1 MSIDQGNLRNDP
13 GDKIMLAPADYL
25 RVLSD
30 SGVTFY
36 TGVPDSLLKE
46 FCACV
51 TSTMKSK
58 DHVIAA
64 NEGASVGLAIG
75 HYIGT
80 GSLPLVYL
88 QNSGLGNTVNPLLSL
103 ASTEVYGIPMLLML
117 GWRGEPGKKD
127 EPQHVHQGRVMVQML
142 EDMDI
147 PVVVLS
153 NEIATAKIQT
163 QAAAKQAHEIKG
175 PVAIIVKKN
184 TFDKYA
190 SIKVEVDLPMGREEA
205 IIAAAETL
213 EDNAA
218 VICTTGMPSREL
230 FEHRA
235 RCEAG
240 HHRDFLTVG
249 GMGHA
254 SQIAL
259 GLAMAQPSR
268 PVYCFDGDGAALMHM
283 GSMAIIG
290 QSKAKNLIHLVFNNG
305 VHGSVGGQPTV
316 GFNIDMPQI
325 ALACGYATSQRV
337 TTIDELKNAIS
348 AAHMAEGVSF
358 IEVQVRSGNR
368 ADIGRPT
375 STPSQNKSAMMKFLR
390 GEACNND

>member
-1 MSIDQGNLRNDP
+1 
-13 GDKIMLAPADYL
+13 MLTPSDYL
-25 RVLSD
+25 HVLRT

-51 TSTMKSK
+51 TMTIKPQN
-58 DHVIAA
+58 HVIAA
-64 NEGASVGLAIG
+64 NEGAAMGLGIG
-75 HYIGT
+75 HYMGT
-80 GSLPLVYL
+80 GTIPLVYL
-88 QNSGLGNTVNPLLSL
+88 QNSGLGNIVNPLLSL
-103 ASTEVYGIPMLLML
+103 ASSEVYGVPILLML

-142 EDMDI
+142 EDMGV
-147 PVVVLS
+147 PVFVLS
-153 NEIATAKIQT
+153 DKIIEAGQQT
-163 QAAAKQAHEIKG
+163 QSAIKQAYERNG
-175 PVAIIVKKN
+175 PVAIIVRKD
-184 TFDKYA
+184 TFDKHA
-190 SIKVEVDLPMGREEA
+190 APKAQADLPMGREEA
-205 IIAAAETL
+205 IIAAAEVL

-230 FEHRA
+230 FEFRA
-235 RCEAG
+235 LNETG

-259 GLAMAQPSR
+259 GLAMTQPAR

-283 GSMAIIG
+283 GSMAITG
-290 QSKAKNLIHLVFNNG
+290 QSKATNLIHLVFNNG

-316 GFNIDMPQI
+316 GFKIDLPQI
-325 ALACGYATSQRV
+325 AIACGYAKALRV
-337 TTIDELKNAIS
+337 TTKVELQNAIAVS
-348 AAHMAEGVSF
+348 RTNDGVTF
-358 IEVQVRSGNR
+358 IEVQVRPGNR

-375 STPSQNKSAMMKFLR
+375 STPAENKLAMMRFL
-390 GEACNND
+390 GVEQNA

>member
-1 MSIDQGNLRNDP
+1 VLTPS
-13 GDKIMLAPADYL
+13 DYL
-25 RVLSD
+25 RVLTD
-30 SGVTFY
+30 AGVTFF

-51 TSTMKSK
+51 TTTLKPE
-58 DHVIAA
+58 DHLIAA

-75 HYIGT
+75 HYLGT

-88 QNSGLGNTVNPLLSL
+88 QNSGLGNTVNPLMSL
-103 ASTEVYGIPMLLML
+103 ASPAVYGTPMLLML

-127 EPQHVHQGRVMVQML
+127 EPQHVHQGRVMIKLL
-142 EDMDI
+142 EDMDL

-153 NEIATAKIQT
+153 DDILEAEVQT
-163 QAAAKQAHEIKG
+163 KAAAQKAHDISG
-175 PVAIIVKKN
+175 PVALVVKKN
-184 TFDKYA
+184 TFDKYSA
-190 SIKVEVDLPMGREEA
+190 PKAEADLPMGREEA
-205 IIAAAETL
+205 IIAAAEVL

-230 FEHRA
+230 FEFRA
-235 RCEAG
+235 RNEAG

-259 GLAMAQPSR
+259 GLAMAQPAR

-283 GSMAIIG
+283 GSMAITG
-290 QSKAKNLIHLVFNNG
+290 QSKAKNFIHLVFNNG

-316 GFNIDMPQI
+316 GFKIDMPQI
-325 ALACGYATSQRV
+325 ATACGYVTAKRV
-337 TTIDELKNAIS
+337 TTKEDLQKSIIS
-348 AAHMAEGVSF
+348 SKLTDGVTF
-358 IEVQVRSGNR
+358 IEVRVRPGNR

-375 STPSQNKSAMMKFLR
+375 STPAENKMAMMKFLNV
-390 GEACNND
+390 GPKT

>member
-1 MSIDQGNLRNDP
+1 
-13 GDKIMLAPADYL
+13 MLAPADYL

-51 TSTMKSK
+51 TSTMKPQ

-103 ASTEVYGIPMLLML
+103 ASTEVYGIPMLLMV
-117 GWRGEPGKKD
+117 GWRGEPGIKD

-142 EDMDI
+142 EDMDV
-147 PVVVLS
+147 PFVVLS
-153 NEIATAKIQT
+153 DDIATAKIQT
-163 QAAAKQAHEIKG
+163 QEAAKQAHEIKG
-175 PVAIIVKKN
+175 PVAILVRKN
-184 TFDKYA
+184 TFDEYA
-190 SIKVEVDLPMGREEA
+190 HSKVKADLPMGREEA

-230 FEHRA
+230 FEYRA
-235 RCEAG
+235 RGGAG

-290 QSKAKNLIHLVFNNG
+290 QSSVKNLIHLVFNNG

-316 GFNIDMPQI
+316 GLNIDMPQI

-337 TTIDELKNAIS
+337 ITIDELKNAIS
-348 AAHMAEGVSF
+348 AAHMAEGVGF
-358 IEVQVRSGNR
+358 IEVQVRPGNR

-375 STPSQNKSAMMKFLR
+375 STPSQNKRAMMKFLR
-390 GEACNND
+390 GETCNND

>member
-1 MSIDQGNLRNDP
+1 MIDP
-13 GDKIMLAPADYL
+13 SDYL
-25 RVLSD
+25 RVLRD
-30 SGVTFY
+30 AGVTFF

-46 FCACV
+46 FCACI
-51 TSTMKSK
+51 TSTMRQR

-103 ASTEVYGIPMLLML
+103 ASPEVYGIPMLLML

-127 EPQHVHQGRVMVQML
+127 EPQHIHQGRVMAQML
-142 EDMDI
+142 EDMDV
-147 PVVVLS
+147 PVVILS
-153 NEIATAKIQT
+153 DEITSAELQT
-163 QAAAKQAHEIKG
+163 HAAAKQAHEIKG
-175 PVAIIVKKN
+175 PVAIIVRKN
-184 TFDKYA
+184 TFDQFSVSKE
-190 SIKVEVDLPMGREEA
+190 KVELPMGREEA
-205 IIAAAETL
+205 IIAAAEIL

-230 FEHRA
+230 FEFRA
-235 RCEAG
+235 RGRAG

-259 GLAMAQPSR
+259 GLAMAQPAR
-268 PVYCFDGDGAALMHM
+268 PIYCFDGDGAALMHM
-283 GSMAIIG
+283 GAMAITG
-290 QSKAKNLIHLVFNNG
+290 QSNAKNLIHLVFNNG

-316 GFNIDMPQI
+316 GFNIDMPKI
-325 ALACGYATSQRV
+325 ASACGYATSIRV
-337 TTIDELKNAIS
+337 VTVDELKNAIAS
-348 AAHMAEGVSF
+348 ARKADGASF
-358 IEVQVRSGNR
+358 IEVQVRPGNR
-368 ADIGRPT
+368 ANIGRPT
-375 STPSQNKSAMMKFLR
+375 STPAQNKTAMMQFLSV
-390 GEACNND
+390 E

>member
-1 MSIDQGNLRNDP
+1 
-13 GDKIMLAPADYL
+13 MLCPTDYL
-25 RVLSD
+25 RVLGD
-30 SGVTFY
+30 SGVTFF

-51 TSTMKSK
+51 TVTLKPE
-58 DHVIAA
+58 DHLISA
-64 NEGASVGLAIG
+64 NEGAAVGLAIG

-88 QNSGLGNTVNPLLSL
+88 QNSGLGNVVNPLLSL
-103 ASTEVYGIPMLLML
+103 ASPEVYGTPMLLML

-127 EPQHVHQGRVMVQML
+127 EPQHVHQGRVMAKML
-142 EDMDI
+142 EDMDL
-147 PVVVLS
+147 PFVVLS
-153 NEIATAKIQT
+153 EDMVEAEVQT
-163 QAAAKQAHEIKG
+163 KAAAQQARDIKG
-175 PVAIIVKKN
+175 AVALVVKKN

-190 SIKVEVDLPMGREEA
+190 APEVEADLPLGREEA

-230 FEHRA
+230 FEFRA
-235 RCEAG
+235 RNEAG
-240 HHRDFLTVG
+240 HDRDFLTVG

-259 GLAMAQPSR
+259 GLAMSQPAR
-268 PVYCFDGDGAALMHM
+268 PIYCFDGDGAVLMHM
-283 GSMAIIG
+283 GSMAITG
-290 QSKAKNLIHLVFNNG
+290 QSNAKNLIHLVFNNG

-316 GFNIDMPQI
+316 GFNIDMPKI
-325 ALACGYATSQRV
+325 AIACGYASAQRV
-337 TTIDELKNAIS
+337 TNKKGLHSAIT
-348 AAHMAEGVSF
+348 MARATDGVSF
-358 IEVQVRSGNR
+358 IEVQVRPGNR

-375 STPSQNKSAMMKFLR
+375 STPEQNKVAMMKFL
-390 GEACNND
+390 GVE

>member
-1 MSIDQGNLRNDP
+1 M
-13 GDKIMLAPADYL
+13 MLKPADYL
-25 RVLSD
+25 RVLGD
-30 SGVTFY
+30 SGVTFF

-46 FCACV
+46 FCACL
-51 TSTMKSK
+51 TTTMKLQ

-88 QNSGLGNTVNPLLSL
+88 QNSGLGNIVNPLLSL
-103 ASTEVYGIPMLLML
+103 VSPEVYGIPMLLML
-117 GWRGEPGKKD
+117 GWRGEPGEKD
-127 EPQHVHQGRVMVQML
+127 EPQHVHQGRVMVKML
-142 EDMDI
+142 ENIDV
-147 PVVVLS
+147 PVVILS
-153 NEIATAKIQT
+153 NEIVEAELQT
-163 QAAAKQAHEIKG
+163 RAAAKQAYENKG
-175 PVAIIVKKN
+175 SVAIIVRKN
-184 TFDKYA
+184 TFAKYA
-190 SIKVEVDLPMGREEA
+190 APKVEANLPMEREEA

-230 FEHRA
+230 FEFRV
-235 RCEAG
+235 RDEAG

-259 GLAMAQPSR
+259 GLAMAQPAR
-268 PVYCFDGDGAALMHM
+268 PIYCFDGDGATLMHM
-283 GSMAIIG
+283 GSMAITG
-290 QSKAKNLIHLVFNNG
+290 QSSAKNLIHLVFNNG

-325 ALACGYATSQRV
+325 ATACGYATAQRV
-337 TTIDELKNAIS
+337 TTVDDLKNAIY
-348 AAHMAEGVSF
+348 AARTTHGVHF
-358 IEVQVRSGNR
+358 IEVQVRPGNR

-375 STPSQNKSAMMKFLR
+375 SSPVQNKTAMMQFLNTSETH
-390 GEACNND
+390 G

>member
-1 MSIDQGNLRNDP
+1 
-13 GDKIMLAPADYL
+13 MLCPTDYL
-25 RVLSD
+25 RVLGD
-30 SGVTFY
+30 SGVTFF

-51 TSTMKSK
+51 TVTLKPE
-58 DHVIAA
+58 DHLISA
-64 NEGASVGLAIG
+64 NEGAAVGLAIG

-88 QNSGLGNTVNPLLSL
+88 QNSGLGNVVNPLLSL
-103 ASTEVYGIPMLLML
+103 ASPEVYGTPMLLML

-127 EPQHVHQGRVMVQML
+127 EPQHVHQGRVMAKML
-142 EDMDI
+142 EDMDL
-147 PVVVLS
+147 PFVVLS
-153 NEIATAKIQT
+153 EDMVEAEVQT
-163 QAAAKQAHEIKG
+163 KAAAQQARDING
-175 PVAIIVKKN
+175 PVALVVKKN

-190 SIKVEVDLPMGREEA
+190 APEVEADLPLGREEA

-230 FEHRA
+230 FEFRA
-235 RCEAG
+235 RNEAG
-240 HHRDFLTVG
+240 HDRDFLTVG

-259 GLAMAQPSR
+259 GLAMSQPAR
-268 PVYCFDGDGAALMHM
+268 PIYCFDGDGAVLMHM
-283 GSMAIIG
+283 GSMAITG
-290 QSKAKNLIHLVFNNG
+290 QSNAKNLIHLVFNNG

-316 GFNIDMPQI
+316 GFNIDMPKI
-325 ALACGYATSQRV
+325 AIACGYASAQRV
-337 TTIDELKNAIS
+337 TNKKGLHSAIT
-348 AAHMAEGVSF
+348 MARATDGVSF
-358 IEVQVRSGNR
+358 IEVQVRPGNR

-375 STPSQNKSAMMKFLR
+375 STLEQNNVAMMKFL
-390 GEACNND
+390 GVQ

>member
-1 MSIDQGNLRNDP
+1 
-13 GDKIMLAPADYL
+13 MLAPSDYL
-25 RVLSD
+25 RVLGD
-30 SGVTFY
+30 AGVTFF

-51 TSTMKSK
+51 TVSLKPE

-103 ASTEVYGIPMLLML
+103 ASPEVYGTPMLLML

-127 EPQHVHQGRVMVQML
+127 EPQHVHQGRVMVKML
-142 EDMDI
+142 EDMDL

-153 NEIATAKIQT
+153 DDIAEAEAQT
-163 QAAAKQAHEIKG
+163 KAAAQQARDING
-175 PVAIIVKKN
+175 PVALVVKKG
-184 TFDKYA
+184 TFDKFA
-190 SIKVEVDLPMGREEA
+190 APKAEADLPMGREEA
-205 IIAAAETL
+205 IMAAAETL

-230 FEHRA
+230 FEFRA
-235 RCEAG
+235 RNEAG

-249 GMGHA
+249 GMGHS

-259 GLAMAQPSR
+259 GLAMAQTDR

-283 GSMAIIG
+283 GSMAITG
-290 QSKAKNLIHLVFNNG
+290 QSGAKNLIHLVFNNG

-316 GFNIDMPQI
+316 GFDIDMPTI
-325 ALACGYATSQRV
+325 ATACGYATAQRV
-337 TTIDELKNAIS
+337 TTKEDLQSAI
-348 AAHMAEGVSF
+348 AAARATDGVTF
-358 IEVQVRSGNR
+358 IEVQVRPGNR

-375 STPSQNKSAMMKFLR
+375 STPAQNKIAMMKFL
-390 GEACNND
+390 GVE

>member
-1 MSIDQGNLRNDP
+1 
-13 GDKIMLAPADYL
+13 MLAPSDYL
-25 RVLSD
+25 RVLGD
-30 SGVTFY
+30 AGVTFF

-51 TSTMKSK
+51 TMSLKPE

-80 GSLPLVYL
+80 GSLPWVYL

-103 ASTEVYGIPMLLML
+103 ASPEVYGTPMLLML

-127 EPQHVHQGRVMVQML
+127 EPQHVHQGRVMVKML
-142 EDMDI
+142 EDMDL

-153 NEIATAKIQT
+153 DDIAEAEAQT
-163 QAAAKQAHEIKG
+163 KAAAQQARDING
-175 PVAIIVKKN
+175 PVALVVKKG
-184 TFDKYA
+184 TFDKFA
-190 SIKVEVDLPMGREEA
+190 APKAEADLPMGREEA
-205 IIAAAETL
+205 IMAAAETL

-230 FEHRA
+230 FEFRA
-235 RCEAG
+235 RNEAG

-249 GMGHA
+249 GMGHS

-259 GLAMAQPSR
+259 GLAMAQTDR

-283 GSMAIIG
+283 GSMAITG
-290 QSKAKNLIHLVFNNG
+290 QSGAKNLIHLVFNNG

-316 GFNIDMPQI
+316 GFDIDMPTI
-325 ALACGYATSQRV
+325 ATACGYATAQRV
-337 TTIDELKNAIS
+337 TTKEDLQSAI
-348 AAHMAEGVSF
+348 AAARATDGVTF
-358 IEVQVRSGNR
+358 IEVQVRPGNR

-375 STPSQNKSAMMKFLR
+375 STPAQNKIAMMKFL
-390 GEACNND
+390 GVE

>member
-1 MSIDQGNLRNDP
+1 
-13 GDKIMLAPADYL
+13 MLAPSDYL
-25 RVLSD
+25 RILGD
-30 SGVTFY
+30 AGVTFF

-51 TSTMKSK
+51 TMNLRPEN
-58 DHVIAA
+58 HLIAA

-103 ASTEVYGIPMLLML
+103 ASPEVYGTPMLLML

-127 EPQHVHQGRVMVQML
+127 EPQHVHQGRVMVKML
-142 EDMDI
+142 EDMDL
-147 PVVVLS
+147 PVVFLS
-153 NEIATAKIQT
+153 DDIEEAEVQT
-163 QAAAKQAHEIKG
+163 KVAAQKARDIKG
-175 PVAIIVKKN
+175 PVALVVKKN
-184 TFDKYA
+184 TFEKYA
-190 SIKVEVDLPMGREEA
+190 APKVESDLPMGREEA
-205 IIAAAETL
+205 IMAAAEIL

-230 FEHRA
+230 FEFRA
-235 RCEAG
+235 RIEAG

-259 GLAMAQPSR
+259 GLAMAQPAR

-283 GSMAIIG
+283 GSMAITG
-290 QSKAKNLIHLVFNNG
+290 QSNAKNLIHLVFNNG

-316 GFNIDMPQI
+316 GFDIDMPQI
-325 ALACGYATSQRV
+325 ATGCGYATAQRV
-337 TTIDELKNAIS
+337 TTKEDLQNAIS
-348 AAHMAEGVSF
+348 AARATDGVTF
-358 IEVQVRSGNR
+358 IEVQVRPGNR

-375 STPSQNKSAMMKFLR
+375 STPAQNKVAMMKFLGAEER
-390 GEACNND
+390 E

>member
-1 MSIDQGNLRNDP
+1 
-13 GDKIMLAPADYL
+13 MLAPSDYL
-25 RVLSD
+25 RVLGD
-30 SGVTFY
+30 AGVTFF

-51 TSTMKSK
+51 TMTLKPE

-103 ASTEVYGIPMLLML
+103 ASPEVYGTPMLLML

-127 EPQHVHQGRVMVQML
+127 EPQHVHQGRVMVKML
-142 EDMDI
+142 EDMDL

-153 NEIATAKIQT
+153 DDIAEAEAQT
-163 QAAAKQAHEIKG
+163 KAAAQQARDING
-175 PVAIIVKKN
+175 PVALVVKKG
-184 TFDKYA
+184 TFGKFA
-190 SIKVEVDLPMGREEA
+190 APKAEADLPMGREEA
-205 IIAAAETL
+205 IMAAAETL

-230 FEHRA
+230 FEFRA
-235 RCEAG
+235 RNEAG

-259 GLAMAQPSR
+259 GLAMAQTDR

-283 GSMAIIG
+283 GSMAITG
-290 QSKAKNLIHLVFNNG
+290 QSNAKNLIHLVFNNG

-316 GFNIDMPQI
+316 GFDIDMPTI
-325 ALACGYATSQRV
+325 ATACGYATAQRV
-337 TTIDELKNAIS
+337 TTKADLQAAI
-348 AAHMAEGVSF
+348 AAARATDGVTF
-358 IEVQVRSGNR
+358 IEVQVRPGNR

-375 STPSQNKSAMMKFLR
+375 STPAQNKIAMMKFL
-390 GEACNND
+390 GVE

>member
-1 MSIDQGNLRNDP
+1 
-13 GDKIMLAPADYL
+13 MLAPADYL
-25 RVLSD
+25 RVLRE
-30 SGVTFY
+30 SGVTFF

-51 TSTMKSK
+51 TSTMEPQ

-75 HYIGT
+75 HYVGT

-88 QNSGLGNTVNPLLSL
+88 QNSGLGNAVNPLLSL
-103 ASTEVYGIPMLLML
+103 ASPEVYGIPMLLML
-117 GWRGEPGKKD
+117 GWRGEPGNKD
-127 EPQHVHQGRVMVQML
+127 EPQHVHQGRVMTQML
-142 EDMDI
+142 KGMDVPYVI
-147 PVVVLS
+147 LS
-153 NEIATAKIQT
+153 DEHAQAEIQT
-163 QAAAKQAHEIKG
+163 IAAVKQAHEIKG
-175 PVAIIVKKN
+175 PVAIIVRKN
-184 TFDKYA
+184 TFDDYA
-190 SIKVEVDLPMGREEA
+190 SPKVKADYPMGREEA
-205 IIAAAETL
+205 IIAAAEIL

-230 FEHRA
+230 FEYRA
-235 RCEAG
+235 RKEAG

-259 GLAMAQPSR
+259 GLSMAQPAR
-268 PVYCFDGDGAALMHM
+268 PIYCFDGDGAALMHM

-316 GFNIDMPQI
+316 GFMIDMPQI
-325 ALACGYATSQRV
+325 ATACGYVKATRV
-337 TTIDELKNAIS
+337 TTKADLQNAIIS
-348 AAHMAEGVSF
+348 SRLIDGVTF

-375 STPSQNKSAMMKFLR
+375 SAPSENKVAIMEFLNVEQNKCQKS
-390 GEACNND
+390 

>member
-1 MSIDQGNLRNDP
+1 
-13 GDKIMLAPADYL
+13 MLAPSDYL
-25 RVLSD
+25 RVLGD
-30 SGVTFY
+30 AGVTFF

-51 TSTMKSK
+51 TMSLKPE

-103 ASTEVYGIPMLLML
+103 ASPEVYGTPMLLML

-127 EPQHVHQGRVMVQML
+127 EPQHVHQGRVMVKML
-142 EDMDI
+142 EDMDL

-153 NEIATAKIQT
+153 DDIAEAEAQT
-163 QAAAKQAHEIKG
+163 KAAAQQARDING
-175 PVAIIVKKN
+175 PVALVVKKG
-184 TFDKYA
+184 TFDKFA
-190 SIKVEVDLPMGREEA
+190 APKAEADLPMGREEA
-205 IIAAAETL
+205 IMAAAETL

-230 FEHRA
+230 FEFRA
-235 RCEAG
+235 RNEAG

-249 GMGHA
+249 GMGHS

-259 GLAMAQPSR
+259 GLAMAQTDR

-283 GSMAIIG
+283 GSMAITG
-290 QSKAKNLIHLVFNNG
+290 QSGAKNLIHLVFNNG

-316 GFNIDMPQI
+316 GFDIDMPTI
-325 ALACGYATSQRV
+325 ATVCGYVTAQRDDQRRPAKRDRCG
-337 TTIDELKNAIS
+337 TCHRWCNL
-348 AAHMAEGVSF
+348 H
-358 IEVQVRSGNR
+358 RSTG
-368 ADIGRPT
+368 
-375 STPSQNKSAMMKFLR
+375 PSWQS
-390 GEACNND
+390 C

>member
-1 MSIDQGNLRNDP
+1 
-13 GDKIMLAPADYL
+13 MLTPSDYL
-25 RVLSD
+25 RVLTD
-30 SGVTFY
+30 AGVTFF

-51 TSTMKSK
+51 TTTLKPE
-58 DHVIAA
+58 DHLIAA

-75 HYIGT
+75 HYLGT

-88 QNSGLGNTVNPLLSL
+88 QNSGLGNTVNPLMSL
-103 ASTEVYGIPMLLML
+103 ASPAVYGTPMLLML

-127 EPQHVHQGRVMVQML
+127 EPQHVHQGRVMIKLL
-142 EDMDI
+142 EDMDL

-153 NEIATAKIQT
+153 DDILEAEVQT
-163 QAAAKQAHEIKG
+163 KAAAQKAHDISG
-175 PVAIIVKKN
+175 PVALVVKKN
-184 TFDKYA
+184 TFDKYSA
-190 SIKVEVDLPMGREEA
+190 PKAEADLPMGREEA
-205 IIAAAETL
+205 IIAAAEVL

-230 FEHRA
+230 FEFRA
-235 RCEAG
+235 RNEAG

-259 GLAMAQPSR
+259 GLAMAQPAR

-283 GSMAIIG
+283 GSMAITG
-290 QSKAKNLIHLVFNNG
+290 QSKAKNFIHLVFNNG

-325 ALACGYATSQRV
+325 ATACGYVTAKRV
-337 TTIDELKNAIS
+337 TTKEDLQKSIIS
-348 AAHMAEGVSF
+348 SKLTDGVTF
-358 IEVQVRSGNR
+358 IEVRVRPGNR

-375 STPSQNKSAMMKFLR
+375 STPAENKMAMMKFLNV
-390 GEACNND
+390 GPKT

>member
-1 MSIDQGNLRNDP
+1 
-13 GDKIMLAPADYL
+13 MLTPSDYL
-25 RVLSD
+25 RVLND
-30 SGVTFY
+30 AGVTFF

-51 TSTMKSK
+51 TTTMQPQ

-103 ASTEVYGIPMLLML
+103 ASPEVYGIPMLLML
-117 GWRGEPGKKD
+117 GWRGQPGKKD

-142 EDMDI
+142 EDMDM

-153 NEIATAKIQT
+153 DEIAEAKLQT
-163 QAAAKQAHEIKG
+163 QAAAKQAHEVKG
-175 PVAIIVKKN
+175 PVAIIVRKD

-190 SIKVEVDLPMGREEA
+190 APKMKVDLPMGREEA
-205 IIAAAETL
+205 ITAAAEIL

-230 FEHRA
+230 FEFRV
-235 RCEAG
+235 RREAG

-259 GLAMAQPSR
+259 GLAMAQPAR
-268 PVYCFDGDGAALMHM
+268 PIYCFDGDGAALMHM
-283 GSMAIIG
+283 GSMAITG
-290 QSKAKNLIHLVFNNG
+290 QSGAKNLIHLVFNNG

-325 ALACGYATSQRV
+325 ATACGYATAQRV
-337 TTIDELKNAIS
+337 TTVDDLKNAIS
-348 AAHMAEGVSF
+348 AARTTEGVSF
-358 IEVQVRSGNR
+358 IEVKVRPGNR

-375 STPSQNKSAMMKFLR
+375 STPAQNKTAMMQFLSM
-390 GEACNND
+390 E

>member
-1 MSIDQGNLRNDP
+1 
-13 GDKIMLAPADYL
+13 MLAPSDYL
-25 RVLSD
+25 RVLGD
-30 SGVTFY
+30 AGVTFF

-51 TSTMKSK
+51 TVSLKPE

-103 ASTEVYGIPMLLML
+103 ASPEVYGTPMLIML

-127 EPQHVHQGRVMVQML
+127 EPQHVHQGRVMVKML
-142 EDMDI
+142 EDMDL
-147 PVVVLS
+147 PVVILS
-153 NEIATAKIQT
+153 DDIAEAEAQT
-163 QAAAKQAHEIKG
+163 KAAAQQARDING
-175 PVAIIVKKN
+175 PVALVVKKG
-184 TFDKYA
+184 TFDKFA
-190 SIKVEVDLPMGREEA
+190 APKAEADLPMGREEA
-205 IIAAAETL
+205 IMAAAETL

-230 FEHRA
+230 FEFRA
-235 RCEAG
+235 RNNAG

-259 GLAMAQPSR
+259 GLAMAQTDR

-283 GSMAIIG
+283 GSMAITG
-290 QSKAKNLIHLVFNNG
+290 QSGAKNLIHLVFNNG

-316 GFNIDMPQI
+316 GFDIDMPTI
-325 ALACGYATSQRV
+325 ATACGYATAQRV
-337 TTIDELKNAIS
+337 TTKEDLQSAI
-348 AAHMAEGVSF
+348 AAARATDGVTF
-358 IEVQVRSGNR
+358 IEVQVRPGNR

-375 STPSQNKSAMMKFLR
+375 STPAQNKVAMMKFL
-390 GEACNND
+390 GVE

>member
-1 MSIDQGNLRNDP
+1 
-13 GDKIMLAPADYL
+13 MLAPSDYL
-25 RVLSD
+25 RVLGD
-30 SGVTFY
+30 AGVTFF

-51 TSTMKSK
+51 TVSLKPE

-103 ASTEVYGIPMLLML
+103 ASPEVYGTPMLIML

-127 EPQHVHQGRVMVQML
+127 EPQHVHQGRVMVKML
-142 EDMDI
+142 EDMDL

-153 NEIATAKIQT
+153 DDIAEAEAQT
-163 QAAAKQAHEIKG
+163 KAAAQQARDING
-175 PVAIIVKKN
+175 PVALVVKKG
-184 TFDKYA
+184 TFDKFA
-190 SIKVEVDLPMGREEA
+190 APKAEADLPMGREEA
-205 IIAAAETL
+205 IMAAAETL

-230 FEHRA
+230 FEFRA
-235 RCEAG
+235 RNNAG

-259 GLAMAQPSR
+259 GLAMAQTDR

-283 GSMAIIG
+283 GSMAITG
-290 QSKAKNLIHLVFNNG
+290 QSGAKNLIHLVFNNG

-316 GFNIDMPQI
+316 GFDIDMPTI
-325 ALACGYATSQRV
+325 ATACGYATAQRV
-337 TTIDELKNAIS
+337 TTKEDLQSAI
-348 AAHMAEGVSF
+348 AAARATDGVTF
-358 IEVQVRSGNR
+358 IEVQVRPGNR

-375 STPSQNKSAMMKFLR
+375 STPAQNKVAMMKFL
-390 GEACNND
+390 GVE

>member
-1 MSIDQGNLRNDP
+1 
-13 GDKIMLAPADYL
+13 MLAPSDYL
-25 RVLSD
+25 RVLKD
-30 SGVTFY
+30 AGVTFF

-51 TSTMKSK
+51 TMTLKPG
-58 DHVIAA
+58 DHLIAA

-75 HYIGT
+75 HYLGT
-80 GSLPLVYL
+80 GCLPLVYL
-88 QNSGLGNTVNPLLSL
+88 QNSGLGNTVNPLMSL
-103 ASTEVYGIPMLLML
+103 ASPEVYGTPMLLML

-127 EPQHVHQGRVMVQML
+127 EPQHVHQGRVMIKLL
-142 EDMDI
+142 EDMDL

-153 NEIATAKIQT
+153 NDIVEAEVQT
-163 QAAAKQAHEIKG
+163 KAAAQKARDING
-175 PVAIIVKKN
+175 PVALVVKKN
-184 TFDKYA
+184 TFDKYSA
-190 SIKVEVDLPMGREEA
+190 PKAEADLPMGREEA
-205 IIAAAETL
+205 IIAAAEVL

-230 FEHRA
+230 FEFRA
-235 RCEAG
+235 RNKAG

-259 GLAMAQPSR
+259 GLAMAQPVR

-283 GSMAIIG
+283 GSMAITG
-290 QSKAKNLIHLVFNNG
+290 QSKAKNLTHLVFNNG

-325 ALACGYATSQRV
+325 ATACGYVTAKRV
-337 TTIDELKNAIS
+337 ITKEDLQKSIIS
-348 AAHMAEGVSF
+348 SRLTDGVAF
-358 IEVQVRSGNR
+358 IEVRVRPGNR

-375 STPSQNKSAMMKFLR
+375 STPAENKIAMMNFLNV
-390 GEACNND
+390 GQKT

>member
-1 MSIDQGNLRNDP
+1 MSFDKADPRNDP
-13 GDKIMLAPADYL
+13 GYEMMLNPADYL
-25 RVLSD
+25 KVLREA
-30 SGVTFY
+30 GVTFF

-51 TSTMKSK
+51 TNEMKQQ

-75 HYIGT
+75 HYIGSN
-80 GSLPLVYL
+80 SLPLVYL
-88 QNSGLGNTVNPLLSL
+88 QNSGLGNTINPILSL
-103 ASTEVYGIPMLLML
+103 ASPEVYGIPMLLML
-117 GWRGEPGKKD
+117 GWRGEPGQKD
-127 EPQHVHQGRVMVQML
+127 EPQHVHQGRVMMQML
-142 EDMDI
+142 KDMDVPI
-147 PVVVLS
+147 VVLS
-153 NEIATAKIQT
+153 NDIAEAEIQT
-163 QAAAKQAHEIKG
+163 KAAAEQARIIHG
-175 PVAIIVKKN
+175 PVALIVKKD

-190 SIKVEVDLPMGREEA
+190 SQKSTVDLPMGREEA

-230 FEHRA
+230 FEFRA
-235 RCEAG
+235 RSGAG

-283 GSMAIIG
+283 GSMAITG
-290 QSKAKNLIHLVFNNG
+290 QSSSKNLIHLVFNNG

-316 GFNIDMPQI
+316 GFEIDMPKI
-325 ALACGYATSQRV
+325 ATGCGYSSAQRV
-337 TTIDELKNAIS
+337 VTLGELKNAIFDARQS
-348 AAHMAEGVSF
+348 AGAHF
-358 IEVQVRSGNR
+358 IEVQVRPGNR
-368 ADIGRPT
+368 PDIGRPT
-375 STPSQNKSAMMKFLR
+375 STPMQNKTAMMKFLNTGFR
-390 GEACNND
+390 V